1 MPFSAANN
9 TTNADY
15 NPAVANSEEQLRHF
29 INQRRSRPENE
40 LLVFQAVF
48 SGETGIEMAGS
59 NIDYAFGAQSRNEQ

>member
-48 SGETGIEMAGS
+48 SVETGIEMAGG
-59 NIDYAFGAQSRNEQ
+59 NIDYAFGAQS